1 MITIKNHLISLISIG
16 TTKDDLMQDI
26 ETEILKEVFAE
37 KRSISQQEFFNAGQT
52 DIKPTKCF
60 VIYAHE
66 YNDER
71 FLIYEN
77 KKYSIYRTYEKDED
91 IELYC
96 EVRTSGN

>member
-1 MITIKNHLISLISIG
+1 
-16 TTKDDLMQDI
+16 MQNI

-37 KRSISQQEFFNAGQT
+37 KRSISQSEFFNAGQT

-60 VIYAHE
+60 VIYSHE

-96 EVRTSGN
+96 EVRTNGH

>member
-1 MITIKNHLISLISIG
+1 
-16 TTKDDLMQDI
+16 MQDI
-26 ETEILKEVFAE
+26 EVETPREVFAE
-37 KRSISQQEFFNAGQT
+37 KRSISQSEFFNAGQT
-52 DIKPTKCF
+52 DIKAEKCF
-60 VIYAHE
+60 VIYSHE

-96 EVRTSGN
+96 EVRTGGN

>member
-1 MITIKNHLISLISIG
+1 
-16 TTKDDLMQDI
+16 MQDI

-60 VIYAHE
+60 VIYSHE

-96 EVRTSGN
+96 EVRTGNDKS

>member
-1 MITIKNHLISLISIG
+1 
-16 TTKDDLMQDI
+16 MQDI

-37 KRSISQQEFFNAGQT
+37 KRSISQQEFFNAGQS

-60 VIYAHE
+60 VIYSHE
-66 YNDER
+66 YNNER

-96 EVRTSGN
+96 EVRTNGH

>member
-1 MITIKNHLISLISIG
+1 
-16 TTKDDLMQDI
+16 MQDI

-60 VIYAHE
+60 VIYSHE

-77 KKYSIYRTYEKDED
+77 KKYSIYRTYEKEED

-96 EVRTSGN
+96 EVRTGNDKS